1 MEILF
6 RFFRHFQKK
15 HPKFVYLKSIL
26 GFEPRNFDLYLV
38 ALTHASY
45 FSDKHDANGYKHLT
59 NERLEFL
66 GDSVLDLAVGEFLYL
81 KYPTEGEGF
90 LTKTRSKI
98 VNRESLNRLALQ
110 LGLDKLLESKGEIG
124 KTALGNSLEALIGA
138 IFLDQGWENA
148 KKFVITKL
156 LNQLIDIEELVSQE
170 TDFKSIAIEK
180 CQKEKKKIKFDTKPV
195 QNNKI
200 DTFESNL
207 LIDGKSVSKGTGKS
221 KKEAEQVAAK
231 EWLTSMNQKS
241 KS

>member
-1 MEILF
+1 
-6 RFFRHFQKK
+6 
-15 HPKFVYLKSIL
+15 
-26 GFEPRNFDLYLV
+26 
-38 ALTHASY
+38 
-45 FSDKHDANGYKHLT
+45 
-59 NERLEFL
+59 LEFL

-138 IFLDQGWENA
+138 IFLDQGWGNA